1 MNESAVRKGVNLMEL
16 KQNLNQKQ
24 VQGLSLTQGMRQS
37 ILILQSDAIDLADY
51 LNEQS
56 LENPLF
62 DVHVNLDMPFIE
74 NSNNASYQIKD
85 EQQSLFEYLL
95 DQVQLTMRKTPL
107 RDLVIYLIEQL
118 DPNGYLTLSDKE
130 IFEEVKDIT
139 PIMLLDAKTLL
150 QQLDPPGIGARN
162 LQECL
167 YLQAQADNANKEIMS
182 MLSDNFEL
190 FTKHEWKQ
198 LKRSLK
204 ISNVELQ
211 KDISFIQS
219 LSANP
224 GQRYTSQNEQY
235 VVPELQVKKNQDK
248 LTLSITKYGQPQL
261 VFAEETYD
269 RLVKSTDDDVQKY
282 IHDKYNQYKTLEY
295 NLQRRI
301 DTISIIGRCIVRA
314 QYQFFMQNTQALE
327 PLLIR
332 DVAQKLQ
339 ISESTVSRTI
349 NGKYIQTDFG
359 IFELKRF
366 FSRRSKVT
374 VGEDKSV
381 DQVKV
386 KIKDII
392 NDEDKKKPLSDQKI
406 ADMLQEDG
414 LKIAR
419 RTVAKYREQL
429 GFPSTSRR
437 RI

>member
-1 MNESAVRKGVNLMEL
+1 MEL
-16 KQNLNQKQ
+16 KQRVNQKQ

-51 LNEQS
+51 LSEQS

-62 DVHVNLDMPFIE
+62 DVHVNLDMPFIDDDE
-74 NSNNASYQIKD
+74 TSASYQIMD
-85 EQQSLFEYLL
+85 DQQSLFEYLL

-107 RDLVIYLIEQL
+107 RDLVVYLIEQL
-118 DPNGYLTLSDKE
+118 DPNGYLTLSDEE

-150 QQLDPPGIGARN
+150 HQLDPPGIGARD

-167 YLQAQADNANKEIMS
+167 YLQAEADNADKAVLS

-190 FTKHEWKQ
+190 FTKHEWKK
-198 LKRSLK
+198 LKRALK
-204 ISNVELQ
+204 LSNVELQ
-211 KDISFIQS
+211 DDVNFIQS

-235 VVPELQVKKNQDK
+235 VVPELQVKKNNDK
-248 LTLSITKYGQPQL
+248 LTLSVTKYGQPQL
-261 VFAEETYD
+261 IFAEETYD
-269 RLVKSTDDDVQKY
+269 RLKESTDEDVEKY
-282 IHDKYNQYKTLEY
+282 IRSKYNQYKTLEY

-301 DTISIIGRCIVRA
+301 DTVSIIGKCIVKA
-314 QYQFFMQNTQALE
+314 QYKFFMQETNALE

-339 ISESTVSRTI
+339 MSESTVSRTI

-359 IFELKRF
+359 IFELKEF

-374 VGEDKSV
+374 VGKEQSV
-381 DQVKV
+381 DQVKT
-386 KIKDII
+386 KIKAML
-392 NDEDKKKPLSDQKI
+392 NAEDKTKPLSDQVISEKLV
-406 ADMLQEDG
+406 ADG
-414 LKIAR
+414 LQIAR

-429 GFPSTSRR
+429 GFPATSRR
-437 RI
+437 RV

>member
-1 MNESAVRKGVNLMEL
+1 MEL

-62 DVHVNLDMPFIE
+62 DVRVNLDMPFID
-74 NSNNASYQIKD
+74 NGDSKSYQIKD
-85 EQQSLFEYLL
+85 DQQSLFEYLL
-95 DQVQLTMRKTPL
+95 DQVQLTMRQTPL
-107 RDLVIYLIEQL
+107 RDLVVYLIEQL
-118 DPNGYLTLSDKE
+118 DPNGYLTMTDNEIHSELSD
-130 IFEEVKDIT
+130 VT

-150 QQLDPPGIGARN
+150 HRLDPPGIGAKN

-167 YLQAQADNANKEIMS
+167 YLQAEADNADKAVLS

-190 FTKHEWKQ
+190 FTKHEWKKLRHA
-198 LKRSLK
+198 LKL
-204 ISNVELQ
+204 SNVELQ
-211 KDISFIQS
+211 KDVDFIQS
-219 LSANP
+219 LTANP
-224 GQRYTSQNEQY
+224 GQRYNSQDEQY

-248 LTLSITKYGQPQL
+248 LTLSVTKYGQPQL

-269 RLVKSTDDDVQKY
+269 RLNKSTDEAVEKY
-282 IHDKYNQYKTLEY
+282 IRDKYSQYKTLEY

-301 DTISIIGRCIVRA
+301 ETISIIGKCIVKA
-314 QYQFFMQNTQALE
+314 QYKFFMQETQALE

-339 ISESTVSRTI
+339 LSESTVSRTI

-359 IFELKRF
+359 IFELKNF

-374 VGEDKSV
+374 FGEDKSV

-386 KIKDII
+386 KIKEILI
-392 NDEDKKKPLSDQKI
+392 DEDKSKPYSDQKI
-406 ADMLQEDG
+406 SELLVDDG
-414 LKIAR
+414 FKIAR

-437 RI
+437 RV

>member
-1 MNESAVRKGVNLMEL
+1 MEL

-37 ILILQSDAIDLADY
+37 ILILQSDAIDLAEY

-62 DVHVNLDMPFIE
+62 DVHMNLDMPFIDSAE
-74 NSNNASYQIKD
+74 NTSFQIRD
-85 EQQSLFEYLL
+85 DQQSLFEYLL

-107 RDLVIYLIEQL
+107 RDLVVYLVEQL
-118 DPNGYLTLSDKE
+118 DPNGYLTVSDKE
-130 IFEEVKDIT
+130 IFAEVDGIT

-150 QQLDPPGIGARN
+150 HRLDPPGIGARD

-167 YLQAQADNANKEIMS
+167 YLQAEADNANSAIMA
-182 MLSDNFEL
+182 MLSDDFEL

-198 LKRSLK
+198 LKLK
-204 ISNVELQ
+204 LKLSNEELREN
-211 KDISFIQS
+211 ITFIQS

-224 GQRYTSQNEQY
+224 GQRYTAQGEQY
-235 VVPELQVKKNQDK
+235 VVPELQVKKNKDK

-269 RLVKSTDDDVQKY
+269 RLTQSTDDEVNKY
-282 IHDKYNQYKTLEY
+282 ISDKYSQYKALEY

-301 DTISIIGRCIVRA
+301 DTISIIGRCIVKA
-314 QYQFFMQNTQALE
+314 QYKFFMQETEALE

-339 ISESTVSRTI
+339 LSESTVSRTI
-349 NGKYIQTDFG
+349 NGKYIQTAFG

-374 VGEDKSV
+374 VGKDQSV
-381 DQVKV
+381 DQVKT
-386 KIKDII
+386 KIKGILTA
-392 NDEDKKKPLSDQKI
+392 EDKNNPLSDQKI
-406 ADMLQEDG
+406 SEMLVDDG

-437 RI
+437 RA

>member
-1 MNESAVRKGVNLMEL
+1 MEL
-16 KQNLNQKQ
+16 KEKIQQKQ

-51 LNEQS
+51 LSEQS

-62 DVHVNLDMPFIE
+62 DVHVNLDMPFIDNE
-74 NSNNASYQIKD
+74 DSKTYQIKD

-107 RDLVIYLIEQL
+107 RDLVVYLIEQL
-118 DPNGYLTLSDKE
+118 DPNGYLTVSDEE
-130 IFEEVKDIT
+130 IFAEEKDIT

-150 QQLDPPGIGARN
+150 HQLDPPGIGARD
-162 LQECL
+162 LRECL
-167 YLQAQADNANKEIMS
+167 YLQAEADHANKAIMS
-182 MLSDNFEL
+182 MLSDKFEL

-204 ISNVELQ
+204 LSNAELQ
-211 KDISFIQS
+211 EAVNFIQS

-235 VVPELQVKKNQDK
+235 VVPELQIRKNNHK
-248 LTLSITKYGQPQL
+248 LTLSVTKYGQPQL
-261 VFAEETYD
+261 IFAQETYD
-269 RLVKSTDDDVQKY
+269 RLAESTDEDVKKY
-282 IHDKYNQYKTLEY
+282 IHSKYNQYKTLEY

-301 DTISIIGRCIVRA
+301 DTISIIGKCIVKA
-314 QYQFFMQNTQALE
+314 QYKFFMQETDALA

-339 ISESTVSRTI
+339 MSESTVSRTI

-359 IFELKRF
+359 VFELKEF

-374 VGEDKSV
+374 VGEEQSV
-381 DQVKV
+381 DQVKA
-386 KIKDII
+386 KIRGIL
-392 NDEDKKKPLSDQKI
+392 NNEDKRKPLSDQVI
-406 ADMLQEDG
+406 SEMLVADG
-414 LKIAR
+414 LQIAR
-419 RTVAKYREQL
+419 RTVAKYREEL
-429 GFPSTSRR
+429 GFPATSRR

>member
-1 MNESAVRKGVNLMEL
+1 MEL
-16 KQNLNQKQ
+16 KERLNQKQ

-62 DVHVNLDMPFIE
+62 DVRVNLDMPFVDNE
-74 NSNNASYQIKD
+74 GSGSYQIKD

-118 DPNGYLTLSDKE
+118 DPNGYLTMSDEE
-130 IFEEVKDIT
+130 IMTELDDGDIT

-150 QQLDPPGIGARN
+150 HQLDPPGVGARD

-167 YLQAQADNANKEIMS
+167 YLQAEADHANKAIMS

-198 LKRSLK
+198 LKRALK
-204 ISNVELQ
+204 LSNAELQ
-211 KDISFIQS
+211 EDVNFIQS

-224 GQRYTSQNEQY
+224 GQRYTTKNEQY
-235 VVPELQVKKNQDK
+235 VVPELQVKKNNDK
-248 LTLSITKYGQPQL
+248 LSLAITKYGQPQL
-261 VFAEETYD
+261 IFAEETYD
-269 RLVKSTDDDVQKY
+269 RLTKSTDEDVKKY
-282 IHDKYNQYKTLEY
+282 IRDKYNQYRTLEY

-301 DTISIIGRCIVRA
+301 ETVSIIGKCIVKA
-314 QYQFFMQNTQALE
+314 QYKFFMQETDSLA

-339 ISESTVSRTI
+339 MSESTVSRTI

-359 IFELKRF
+359 IFELKQF

-374 VGEDKSV
+374 VGEDQSV
-381 DQVKV
+381 DQVKNQ
-386 KIKDII
+386 IKGILD
-392 NDEDKKKPLSDQKI
+392 DEDKKKPLSDQKI
-406 ADMLQEDG
+406 SDMLNQTG
-414 LKIAR
+414 LQIAR

-429 GFPSTSRR
+429 GYPATSRR

>member
-1 MNESAVRKGVNLMEL
+1 MEL
-16 KQNLNQKQ
+16 KEKIQQKQ

-51 LNEQS
+51 LSEQS

-62 DVHVNLDMPFIE
+62 DVHVNLDMPFIDNE
-74 NSNNASYQIKD
+74 DSKTYQIKD

-107 RDLVIYLIEQL
+107 RDLVVYLIEQL
-118 DPNGYLTLSDKE
+118 DPNGYLTVSDEE
-130 IFEEVKDIT
+130 IFAEEKDIT

-150 QQLDPPGIGARN
+150 HQLDPPGIGARD
-162 LQECL
+162 LRECL
-167 YLQAQADNANKEIMS
+167 YLQAEADHANKAIMS
-182 MLSDNFEL
+182 MLSDKFEL

-204 ISNVELQ
+204 LSNAELQ
-211 KDISFIQS
+211 EAVNFIQS

-235 VVPELQVKKNQDK
+235 VVPELQIRKNNHK
-248 LTLSITKYGQPQL
+248 LTLSVTKYGQPQL
-261 VFAEETYD
+261 IFAQETYD
-269 RLVKSTDDDVQKY
+269 RLAESTDEDVKKY
-282 IHDKYNQYKTLEY
+282 IHSKYNQYKTLEY

-301 DTISIIGRCIVRA
+301 DTISIIGKCIVKA
-314 QYQFFMQNTQALE
+314 QYKFFMQETDALA

-339 ISESTVSRTI
+339 MSESTVSRTI

-359 IFELKRF
+359 VFELKEF

-374 VGEDKSV
+374 VGEEQSV
-381 DQVKV
+381 DQVKA
-386 KIKDII
+386 KIRGIL
-392 NDEDKKKPLSDQKI
+392 NNEDKKKPLSDQVI
-406 ADMLQEDG
+406 SEMLVADG
-414 LKIAR
+414 LQIAR
-419 RTVAKYREQL
+419 RTVAKYREEL
-429 GFPSTSRR
+429 GFPATSRR

>member
-1 MNESAVRKGVNLMEL
+1 MEL

-62 DVHVNLDMPFIE
+62 DVHMNLDMPFVE
-74 NSNNASYQIKD
+74 NSDNGGSYQIRD
-85 EQQSLFEYLL
+85 DQQSLFEYLL

-107 RDLVIYLIEQL
+107 RDLVVYLVEQL
-118 DPNGYLTLSDKE
+118 DPNGYLTVSDKE
-130 IFEEVKDIT
+130 IFAEVDDIT

-150 QQLDPPGIGARN
+150 HQLDPPGIGARD

-167 YLQAQADNANKEIMS
+167 YLQAEADNANSAIMS

-198 LKRSLK
+198 LKLK
-204 ISNVELQ
+204 LKLSNEELRQ
-211 KDISFIQS
+211 NIDFIQS

-224 GQRYTSQNEQY
+224 GQRYTAQGEQY

-248 LTLSITKYGQPQL
+248 LTLSVTKYGQPQI
-261 VFAEETYD
+261 VFAEETFKSLSD
-269 RLVKSTDDDVQKY
+269 STDEDVKKY
-282 IHDKYNQYKTLEY
+282 IRDKYTQYKSLEY

-301 DTISIIGRCIVRA
+301 ETISIIGKCIVKA
-314 QYQFFMQNTQALE
+314 QYKFFMQETDSLA

-339 ISESTVSRTI
+339 LSESTVSRTI

-374 VGEDKSV
+374 VGKEQSV
-381 DQVKV
+381 DQVKT
-386 KIKDII
+386 KIKMIL
-392 NDEDKKKPLSDQKI
+392 NNENKNKPLSDQRI
-406 ADMLQEDG
+406 SEMLVDDG

-437 RI
+437 RA

>member
-1 MNESAVRKGVNLMEL
+1 MEL
-16 KQNLNQKQ
+16 KEKIQQKQ

-51 LNEQS
+51 LSEQS

-62 DVHVNLDMPFIE
+62 DVHVNLDMPFIDNE
-74 NSNNASYQIKD
+74 DSKTYQIKD

-107 RDLVIYLIEQL
+107 RDLVVYLIEQL
-118 DPNGYLTLSDKE
+118 DPNGYLTVSDEE
-130 IFEEVKDIT
+130 IFAEEKDIT

-150 QQLDPPGIGARN
+150 HQLDPPGIGARD
-162 LQECL
+162 LRECL
-167 YLQAQADNANKEIMS
+167 YLQAEADHANKAIMS
-182 MLSDNFEL
+182 MLSDKFEL

-204 ISNVELQ
+204 LSNAELQ
-211 KDISFIQS
+211 EAVNFIQS

-235 VVPELQVKKNQDK
+235 VVPELQIRKNNHK
-248 LTLSITKYGQPQL
+248 LTLSVTKYGQPQL
-261 VFAEETYD
+261 IFAQETYD
-269 RLVKSTDDDVQKY
+269 CLAESTDEDVKKY
-282 IHDKYNQYKTLEY
+282 IHSKYNQYKTLEY

-301 DTISIIGRCIVRA
+301 DTISIIGKCIVKA
-314 QYQFFMQNTQALE
+314 QYKFFMQETDALA

-339 ISESTVSRTI
+339 MSESTVSRTI

-359 IFELKRF
+359 VFELKEF

-374 VGEDKSV
+374 VGEEQSV
-381 DQVKV
+381 DQVKA
-386 KIKDII
+386 KIRGIL
-392 NDEDKKKPLSDQKI
+392 NNEDKRKPLSDQVI
-406 ADMLQEDG
+406 SEMLVADG
-414 LKIAR
+414 LQIAR
-419 RTVAKYREQL
+419 RTVAKYREEL
-429 GFPSTSRR
+429 GFPATSRR

>member
-1 MNESAVRKGVNLMEL
+1 MEL
-16 KQNLNQKQ
+16 KQNLNQKP

-37 ILILQSDAIDLADY
+37 ILILQSDAIDLAEY

-62 DVHVNLDMPFIE
+62 DVHMNLDMPFIDSAE
-74 NSNNASYQIKD
+74 NTSFQIRD
-85 EQQSLFEYLL
+85 DQQSLFEYLL

-107 RDLVIYLIEQL
+107 RDLVVYLVEQL
-118 DPNGYLTLSDKE
+118 DPNGYLTVSDKE
-130 IFEEVKDIT
+130 IFAEVDGIT

-150 QQLDPPGIGARN
+150 HRLDPPGIGARD

-167 YLQAQADNANKEIMS
+167 YLQAEADNANSAIMA
-182 MLSDNFEL
+182 MLSDDFEL

-198 LKRSLK
+198 LKLK
-204 ISNVELQ
+204 LKLSNEELREN
-211 KDISFIQS
+211 ITFIQS

-224 GQRYTSQNEQY
+224 GQRYTAQGEQY
-235 VVPELQVKKNQDK
+235 VVPELQVKKNKDK

-269 RLVKSTDDDVQKY
+269 RLTQSTDDEVNKY
-282 IHDKYNQYKTLEY
+282 ISDKYSQYKALEY

-301 DTISIIGRCIVRA
+301 DTISIIGRCIVKA
-314 QYQFFMQNTQALE
+314 QYKFFMQETEALE

-339 ISESTVSRTI
+339 LSESTVSRTI
-349 NGKYIQTDFG
+349 NGKYIQTAFG

-374 VGEDKSV
+374 VGKDQSV
-381 DQVKV
+381 DQVKT
-386 KIKDII
+386 KIKGILTA
-392 NDEDKKKPLSDQKI
+392 EDKNNPLSDQKI
-406 ADMLQEDG
+406 SEMLVDDG

-437 RI
+437 RA

>member
-1 MNESAVRKGVNLMEL
+1 MEL

-37 ILILQSDAIDLADY
+37 ILILQSDAIDLAEY

-62 DVHVNLDMPFIE
+62 DVHMNLDMPFIDSAE
-74 NSNNASYQIKD
+74 NTSFQIRD
-85 EQQSLFEYLL
+85 DQQSLFEYLL

-107 RDLVIYLIEQL
+107 RDLVVYLVEQL
-118 DPNGYLTLSDKE
+118 DPNGYLTVSDKE
-130 IFEEVKDIT
+130 IFAEVDGIT

-150 QQLDPPGIGARN
+150 HRLDPPGIGARD

-167 YLQAQADNANKEIMS
+167 YLQAEADNANSAIMA
-182 MLSDNFEL
+182 MLSDDFEL

-198 LKRSLK
+198 LKLK
-204 ISNVELQ
+204 LKLSNEELREN
-211 KDISFIQS
+211 ITFIQS

-224 GQRYTSQNEQY
+224 GQRYTAQGEQY
-235 VVPELQVKKNQDK
+235 VVPELQVKKNKDK

-269 RLVKSTDDDVQKY
+269 RLTQSTDDEVNKY
-282 IHDKYNQYKTLEY
+282 ISDKYSQYKALEY

-301 DTISIIGRCIVRA
+301 DTISIIGRCIVKA
-314 QYQFFMQNTQALE
+314 QYKFFMQETEALE

-339 ISESTVSRTI
+339 LSESTVSRTI

-374 VGEDKSV
+374 VGKDQSV
-381 DQVKV
+381 DQVKT
-386 KIKDII
+386 KIKGILTA
-392 NDEDKKKPLSDQKI
+392 EDKNNPLSDQKI
-406 ADMLQEDG
+406 SEMLVDDG

-437 RI
+437 RA

>member
-1 MNESAVRKGVNLMEL
+1 V
-16 KQNLNQKQ
+16 
-24 VQGLSLTQGMRQS
+24 
-37 ILILQSDAIDLADY
+37 
-51 LNEQS
+51 
-56 LENPLF
+56 
-62 DVHVNLDMPFIE
+62 
-74 NSNNASYQIKD
+74 
-85 EQQSLFEYLL
+85 
-95 DQVQLTMRKTPL
+95 
-107 RDLVIYLIEQL
+107 EQL
-118 DPNGYLTLSDKE
+118 DPNGYLTVSDKE
-130 IFEEVKDIT
+130 IFAEVDGIT

-150 QQLDPPGIGARN
+150 HRLDPPGIGARD

-167 YLQAQADNANKEIMS
+167 YLQAEADNANSAIMA
-182 MLSDNFEL
+182 MLSDDFEL

-198 LKRSLK
+198 LKLK
-204 ISNVELQ
+204 LKLSNEELREN
-211 KDISFIQS
+211 ITFIQS

-224 GQRYTSQNEQY
+224 GQRYTAQGEQY
-235 VVPELQVKKNQDK
+235 VVPELQVKKNKDK

-269 RLVKSTDDDVQKY
+269 RLTQSTDDEVNKY
-282 IHDKYNQYKTLEY
+282 ISDKYSQYKALEY

-301 DTISIIGRCIVRA
+301 DTISIIGRCIVKA
-314 QYQFFMQNTQALE
+314 QYKFFMQETEALE

-339 ISESTVSRTI
+339 LSESTVSRTI

-374 VGEDKSV
+374 VGKDQSV
-381 DQVKV
+381 DQVKT
-386 KIKDII
+386 KIKGILTA
-392 NDEDKKKPLSDQKI
+392 EDKNNPLSDQKI
-406 ADMLQEDG
+406 SEMLVDDG

-437 RI
+437 RA

>member
-1 MNESAVRKGVNLMEL
+1 MEL
-16 KQNLNQKQ
+16 KQKENQKQ

-51 LNEQS
+51 LSEQS

-62 DVHVNLDMPFIE
+62 DVHVNLDMPFVE
-74 NSNNASYQIKD
+74 NDQSSSKQINGD
-85 EQQSLFEYLL
+85 QQSLFEYLL

-118 DPNGYLTLSDKE
+118 DPNGYLTVSDKE
-130 IFEEVKDIT
+130 IYAEVDDVT

-150 QQLDPPGIGARN
+150 HQLDPPGIGASD

-167 YLQAQADNANKEIMS
+167 YLQAEADNANKAVMS

-190 FTKHEWKQ
+190 FTRHEWKKLRRA
-198 LKRSLK
+198 LKLT
-204 ISNVELQ
+204 NLELQ
-211 KDISFIQS
+211 EDVNFIQS

-224 GQRYTSQNEQY
+224 GQRYTTQNEQY
-235 VVPELQVKKNQDK
+235 VVPELQVKKNKDK

-261 VFAEETYD
+261 VFAKETYD
-269 RLVKSTDDDVQKY
+269 RLAESTDADVKKY
-282 IHDKYNQYKTLEY
+282 IRTKYNQYKALEY

-301 DTISIIGRCIVRA
+301 DTVSIIGKCIVKA

-339 ISESTVSRTI
+339 LSESTVSRTI

-359 IFELKRF
+359 IFELKAF

-374 VGEDKSV
+374 IGKEQSV
-381 DQVKV
+381 DQVKI
-386 KIKDII
+386 KIKNIL
-392 NDEDKKKPLSDQKI
+392 NNEDKHKPLSDQKI
-406 ADMLQEDG
+406 SEILVDDG

>member
-1 MNESAVRKGVNLMEL
+1 MEL

-62 DVHVNLDMPFIE
+62 DVRVNLDMPFID
-74 NSNNASYQIKD
+74 NGDSKSYQIKD
-85 EQQSLFEYLL
+85 DQQSLFEYLL
-95 DQVQLTMRKTPL
+95 DQVQLTMRQTPL
-107 RDLVIYLIEQL
+107 RDLVVYLIEQL
-118 DPNGYLTLSDKE
+118 DPNGYLTMTDEE
-130 IFEEVKDIT
+130 IYSELPDIT

-150 QQLDPPGIGARN
+150 HRLDPSGIGAKN

-167 YLQAQADNANKEIMS
+167 YLQAEADHADKAVLS

-190 FTKHEWKQ
+190 FTKHEWKKLRHA
-198 LKRSLK
+198 LKL
-204 ISNVELQ
+204 SNVELQ
-211 KDISFIQS
+211 KDVDFIQS
-219 LSANP
+219 LTANP
-224 GQRYTSQNEQY
+224 GQRYNSQDEQY

-248 LTLSITKYGQPQL
+248 LTLSVTKYGQPQL

-269 RLVKSTDDDVQKY
+269 RLNKSTDEAVEKY
-282 IHDKYNQYKTLEY
+282 IRDKYSQYKTLEY

-301 DTISIIGRCIVRA
+301 ETISIIGKCIVKA
-314 QYQFFMQNTQALE
+314 QYKFFMQETQALE

-339 ISESTVSRTI
+339 LSESTVSRTI

-359 IFELKRF
+359 IFELKNF

-374 VGEDKSV
+374 FGEDKSV

-386 KIKDII
+386 KIKQILT
-392 NDEDKKKPLSDQKI
+392 DEDRSKPYSDQKI
-406 ADMLQEDG
+406 SELLVDDG
-414 LKIAR
+414 FKVAR

-437 RI
+437 RV

>member
-1 MNESAVRKGVNLMEL
+1 MEL
-16 KQNLNQKQ
+16 KEKIQQKQ

-51 LNEQS
+51 LSEQS

-62 DVHVNLDMPFIE
+62 DVHVNLDMPFIGNE
-74 NSNNASYQIKD
+74 DSKTYQIKD

-107 RDLVIYLIEQL
+107 RDLVVYLIEQL
-118 DPNGYLTLSDKE
+118 DPNGYLTVSDEE
-130 IFEEVKDIT
+130 IFAEEKDIT

-150 QQLDPPGIGARN
+150 HQLDPPGIGARD
-162 LQECL
+162 LRECL
-167 YLQAQADNANKEIMS
+167 YLQAEADHANKAIMS
-182 MLSDNFEL
+182 MLSDKFEL

-204 ISNVELQ
+204 LSNAELQ
-211 KDISFIQS
+211 EAVNFIQS

-235 VVPELQVKKNQDK
+235 VVPELQIRKNNHK
-248 LTLSITKYGQPQL
+248 LTLSVTKYGQPQL
-261 VFAEETYD
+261 IFAQETYD
-269 RLVKSTDDDVQKY
+269 RLAESTDEDVKKY
-282 IHDKYNQYKTLEY
+282 IHSKYNQYKTLEY

-301 DTISIIGRCIVRA
+301 DTISIIGKCIVKA
-314 QYQFFMQNTQALE
+314 QYKFFMQETDALA

-339 ISESTVSRTI
+339 MSESTVSRTI

-359 IFELKRF
+359 VFELKEF

-374 VGEDKSV
+374 VGEEQSV
-381 DQVKV
+381 DQVKA
-386 KIKDII
+386 KIRGIL
-392 NDEDKKKPLSDQKI
+392 NNEDKKKPLSDQVI
-406 ADMLQEDG
+406 SEMLVADG
-414 LKIAR
+414 LQIAR
-419 RTVAKYREQL
+419 RTVAKYREEL
-429 GFPSTSRR
+429 GFPATSRR

>member
-1 MNESAVRKGVNLMEL
+1 MEL

-24 VQGLSLTQGMRQS
+24 VQGLTLTQGMRQS

-56 LENPLF
+56 LSNPLF
-62 DVHVNLDMPFIE
+62 DVHVNLDMPFVD
-74 NSNNASYQIKD
+74 SGNNTSYQIKD

-107 RDLVIYLIEQL
+107 RDLVVYLIEQL
-118 DPNGYLTLSDKE
+118 DPNGYLTVTDDE
-130 IFEEVKDIT
+130 IYQEVDDIT

-150 QQLDPPGIGARN
+150 HQLDPPGIGAKN

-167 YLQAQADNANKEIMS
+167 YLQAEADNSNKAVMS

-190 FTKHEWKQ
+190 FVKHEGKQ
-198 LKRSLK
+198 LRHALHL
-204 ISNVELQ
+204 SNAELQ
-211 KDISFIQS
+211 KDVDFIQT

-224 GQRYTSQNEQY
+224 GQRYTSEDEQY
-235 VVPELQVKKNQDK
+235 VVPELQVRKNHDK
-248 LTLSITKYGQPQL
+248 LTLSVTKYGQPQL
-261 VFAEETYD
+261 IFAEETYD
-269 RLVKSTDDDVQKY
+269 KLEKSTDDDVKRY
-282 IHDKYNQYKTLEY
+282 IHNKLHQYKTLEY

-301 DTISIIGRCIVRA
+301 ETISIIGRCIVKA
-314 QYQFFMQNTQALE
+314 QYQFFMQNTKALE

-339 ISESTVSRTI
+339 LSESTVSRTI

-359 IFELKRF
+359 IYELKDF

-374 VGEDKSV
+374 VGTEKSV

-386 KIKDII
+386 KIKSILE
-392 NDEDKKKPLSDQKI
+392 NENRHKPLSDQKI
-406 ADMLQEDG
+406 SNMLVNDG

-429 GFPSTSRR
+429 GFPATSRR

>member
-1 MNESAVRKGVNLMEL
+1 MEL

-62 DVHVNLDMPFIE
+62 DVRVNLDMPFID
-74 NSNNASYQIKD
+74 NGDSKSYQIKD
-85 EQQSLFEYLL
+85 DQQSLFEYLL
-95 DQVQLTMRKTPL
+95 DQVQLTMRQTPL
-107 RDLVIYLIEQL
+107 RDLVVYLIEQL
-118 DPNGYLTLSDKE
+118 DPNGYLTMTDEE
-130 IFEEVKDIT
+130 IYSELPDIT

-150 QQLDPPGIGARN
+150 HRLDPPGIGAKN

-167 YLQAQADNANKEIMS
+167 YLQAEADHADKAVLS

-190 FTKHEWKQ
+190 FTKHEWKKLRHA
-198 LKRSLK
+198 LKL
-204 ISNVELQ
+204 SNVELQ
-211 KDISFIQS
+211 KDVDFIQS
-219 LSANP
+219 LTANP
-224 GQRYTSQNEQY
+224 GQRYNSQDEQY

-248 LTLSITKYGQPQL
+248 LTLSVTKYGQPQL

-269 RLVKSTDDDVQKY
+269 RLNKSTDEAVEKY
-282 IHDKYNQYKTLEY
+282 IRDKYSQYKTLEY

-301 DTISIIGRCIVRA
+301 ETISIIGKCIVKA
-314 QYQFFMQNTQALE
+314 QYKFFMQETQALE

-339 ISESTVSRTI
+339 LSESTVSRTI

-359 IFELKRF
+359 IFELKNF

-374 VGEDKSV
+374 FGEDKSV
-381 DQVKV
+381 DQVKA
-386 KIKDII
+386 KIKQILT
-392 NDEDKKKPLSDQKI
+392 DEDRSKPYSDQKI
-406 ADMLQEDG
+406 SELLVDDG
-414 LKIAR
+414 FKVAR

-437 RI
+437 RV

>member
-1 MNESAVRKGVNLMEL
+1 MEL

-62 DVHVNLDMPFIE
+62 DVRVNLDMPFID
-74 NSNNASYQIKD
+74 NGDSKSYQIKD
-85 EQQSLFEYLL
+85 DQQSLFEYLL
-95 DQVQLTMRKTPL
+95 DQVQLTMRQTPL
-107 RDLVIYLIEQL
+107 RDLVVYLIEQL
-118 DPNGYLTLSDKE
+118 DPNGYLTMTDEE
-130 IFEEVKDIT
+130 IYSELPDIT

-150 QQLDPPGIGARN
+150 HRLDPPGIGAKN

-167 YLQAQADNANKEIMS
+167 YLQAEADHADKAVLS

-190 FTKHEWKQ
+190 FTKHEWKKLRHA
-198 LKRSLK
+198 LKL
-204 ISNVELQ
+204 SNVELQ
-211 KDISFIQS
+211 KDVDFIQS
-219 LSANP
+219 LTANP
-224 GQRYTSQNEQY
+224 GQRYNSQDEQY

-248 LTLSITKYGQPQL
+248 LTLSVTKYGQPQL

-269 RLVKSTDDDVQKY
+269 RLNKSTDEAVEKY
-282 IHDKYNQYKTLEY
+282 IRDKYSQYKTLEY

-301 DTISIIGRCIVRA
+301 ETISIIGKCIVKA
-314 QYQFFMQNTQALE
+314 QYKFFMQETQALE

-339 ISESTVSRTI
+339 LSESTVSRTI

-359 IFELKRF
+359 IFELKNF

-374 VGEDKSV
+374 FGEDKSV

-386 KIKDII
+386 KIKQILT
-392 NDEDKKKPLSDQKI
+392 DEDRSKPYSDQKI
-406 ADMLQEDG
+406 SELLVDDG
-414 LKIAR
+414 FKVAR
-419 RTVAKYREQL
+419 RMVAKYREQL

-437 RI
+437 RV

>member
-1 MNESAVRKGVNLMEL
+1 MEL

-51 LNEQS
+51 LSEQS

-62 DVHVNLDMPFIE
+62 DVKMNLDMPFIE
-74 NSNNASYQIKD
+74 GNNNSTYQIRD
-85 EQQSLFEYLL
+85 DQQSMFEYLL

-107 RDLVIYLIEQL
+107 RDLVVYLIEQL

-130 IFEEVKDIT
+130 ILAELDNVT

-150 QQLDPPGIGARN
+150 HQLDPPGIGARN

-167 YLQAQADNANKEIMS
+167 YLQAEADNADKKIMA
-182 MLSDNFEL
+182 MLSDKFDL

-198 LKRSLK
+198 LKKELK
-204 ISNVELQ
+204 MTNEDLQ
-211 KDISFIQS
+211 ANIDFIQS

-235 VVPELQVKKNQDK
+235 VVPELQVKKNHDK
-248 LTLSITKYGQPQL
+248 LTLSVTKYGQPQMI
-261 VFAEETYD
+261 FAEETYD
-269 RLVKSTDDDVQKY
+269 SLSKSTDDDVKKY
-282 IHDKYNQYKTLEY
+282 INDKYNQYKTLEY

-301 DTISIIGRCIVRA
+301 DTISIIGKCIVKA
-314 QYQFFMQNTQALE
+314 QYKFFMQETDALE

-339 ISESTVSRTI
+339 LSESTVSRTI

-374 VGEDKSV
+374 VGKDRSV
-381 DQVKV
+381 DQVKI
-386 KIKDII
+386 KIKQILT
-392 NDEDKKKPLSDQKI
+392 DEDKNKPLSDQKI
-406 ADMLQEDG
+406 SEMLNADG
-414 LKIAR
+414 LQIAR

-437 RI
+437 RA

>member
-1 MNESAVRKGVNLMEL
+1 MEL
-16 KQNLNQKQ
+16 KEKIQQKQ

-51 LNEQS
+51 LSEQS

-62 DVHVNLDMPFIE
+62 DVHVNLDMPFIDNE
-74 NSNNASYQIKD
+74 DSKTYQIKD

-107 RDLVIYLIEQL
+107 RDLVVYLIEQL
-118 DPNGYLTLSDKE
+118 DPNGYLTVSDEE
-130 IFEEVKDIT
+130 IFAEEKDIT

-150 QQLDPPGIGARN
+150 HQLDPPGIGARD
-162 LQECL
+162 LRECL
-167 YLQAQADNANKEIMS
+167 YLQAEADHANKAIMS
-182 MLSDNFEL
+182 MLSDKFEL

-204 ISNVELQ
+204 LSNAELQ
-211 KDISFIQS
+211 EAVNFIQS

-235 VVPELQVKKNQDK
+235 VVPELQIRKNNHK
-248 LTLSITKYGQPQL
+248 LTLSVTKYGQPQL
-261 VFAEETYD
+261 IFAQETYD
-269 RLVKSTDDDVQKY
+269 RLAESTDEDVKKY
-282 IHDKYNQYKTLEY
+282 IHSKYNQYKTLEY

-301 DTISIIGRCIVRA
+301 DTISIIGKCIVKA
-314 QYQFFMQNTQALE
+314 QYKFFMQETDALA

-339 ISESTVSRTI
+339 MSESTVSRTI

-359 IFELKRF
+359 VFELKEF

-374 VGEDKSV
+374 VGEEQSV
-381 DQVKV
+381 DQVKA
-386 KIKDII
+386 KIRGIL
-392 NDEDKKKPLSDQKI
+392 NNEDKKKPFSDQVI
-406 ADMLQEDG
+406 SEMLVADG
-414 LKIAR
+414 LQIAR
-419 RTVAKYREQL
+419 RTVAKYREEL
-429 GFPSTSRR
+429 GFPATSRR

>member
-1 MNESAVRKGVNLMEL
+1 MQL

-37 ILILQSDAIDLADY
+37 ILILQSDAIDLAEY

-62 DVHVNLDMPFIE
+62 DVHVNLDMPFVDSGG
-74 NSNNASYQIKD
+74 NTSYQIKD
-85 EQQSLFEYLL
+85 DQQSLFEYLL

-118 DPNGYLTLSDKE
+118 DPNGYLTLSDEE
-130 IFEEVKDIT
+130 IFAEVDGIT

-150 QQLDPPGIGARN
+150 QQLDPPGVGARD

-167 YLQAQADNANKEIMS
+167 YLQAQADNSNKDIMS
-182 MLSDNFEL
+182 LLSDNFDL
-190 FTKHEWKQ
+190 FTRHEWKK
-198 LKRSLK
+198 LRHNLK
-204 ISNVELQ
+204 ITNEELQ
-211 KDISFIQS
+211 QDVNFIQS

-248 LTLSITKYGQPQL
+248 LTLSVTKYGQPQL
-261 VFAEETYD
+261 IFAEETYD
-269 RLVKSTDDDVQKY
+269 RLAQSTDEDVKKY
-282 IHDKYNQYKTLEY
+282 IRSKYNQYTSLEY
-295 NLQRRI
+295 NLKRRI
-301 DTISIIGRCIVRA
+301 ETVSIIGRCIVKA
-314 QYQFFMQNTQALE
+314 QYQFFMQNTQSLE

-339 ISESTVSRTI
+339 LSESTVSRTI

-359 IFELKRF
+359 IFELKQF

-374 VGEDKSV
+374 VGKDQSV
-381 DQVKV
+381 DQVKT
-386 KIKDII
+386 KIKNIL
-392 NDEDKKKPLSDQKI
+392 NDEDKKKPYSDQKI
-406 ADMLQEDG
+406 SEMLVADD

-419 RTVAKYREQL
+419 RTVAKYREEL
-429 GFPSTSRR
+429 GFPATSRR
-437 RI
+437 RV

>member
-1 MNESAVRKGVNLMEL
+1 MEL
-16 KQNLNQKQ
+16 KEKIQQKQ

-51 LNEQS
+51 LSEQS

-62 DVHVNLDMPFIE
+62 DVHVNLDMPFIDNE
-74 NSNNASYQIKD
+74 DSKTYQIKD

-107 RDLVIYLIEQL
+107 RDLVVYLIEQL
-118 DPNGYLTLSDKE
+118 DPNGYLTVSDEE
-130 IFEEVKDIT
+130 IFAEEKDIT

-150 QQLDPPGIGARN
+150 HQLDPPGIGARD
-162 LQECL
+162 LRECL
-167 YLQAQADNANKEIMS
+167 YLQAEADHANKAIMS
-182 MLSDNFEL
+182 MLSDKFEL

-204 ISNVELQ
+204 LSNAELQ
-211 KDISFIQS
+211 EAVNFIQS

-235 VVPELQVKKNQDK
+235 VVPELQIRKNNHK
-248 LTLSITKYGQPQL
+248 LTLSVTRYGQPQL
-261 VFAEETYD
+261 IFAQETYD
-269 RLVKSTDDDVQKY
+269 RLAESTDEDVKKY
-282 IHDKYNQYKTLEY
+282 IHSKYNQYKTLEY

-301 DTISIIGRCIVRA
+301 DTISIIGKCIVKA
-314 QYQFFMQNTQALE
+314 QYKFFMQETDALA

-339 ISESTVSRTI
+339 MSESTVSRTI

-359 IFELKRF
+359 VFELKEF

-374 VGEDKSV
+374 VGEEQSV
-381 DQVKV
+381 DQVKA
-386 KIKDII
+386 KIRGIL
-392 NDEDKKKPLSDQKI
+392 NNEDKKKPLSDQVI
-406 ADMLQEDG
+406 SEMLVADG
-414 LKIAR
+414 LQIAR
-419 RTVAKYREQL
+419 RTVAKYREEL
-429 GFPSTSRR
+429 GFPATSRR

>member
-1 MNESAVRKGVNLMEL
+1 MEL
-16 KQNLNQKQ
+16 KEKYQQKQ

-51 LNEQS
+51 LGEQS

-62 DVHVNLDMPFIE
+62 DVHVNLDMPFIDNE
-74 NSNNASYQIKD
+74 DSKTHQIRD

-107 RDLVIYLIEQL
+107 RDLVVYLIEQL
-118 DPNGYLTLSDKE
+118 DPNGYLTVSDEE
-130 IFEEVKDIT
+130 IFTEEKDIT

-150 QQLDPPGIGARN
+150 HQLDPPGIGARD

-167 YLQAQADNANKEIMS
+167 YLQAEADHANKAIMS

-204 ISNVELQ
+204 LSNAELQ
-211 KDISFIQS
+211 DDVNFIQS

-235 VVPELQVKKNQDK
+235 VVPELQVRKNNDK
-248 LTLSITKYGQPQL
+248 LTLSVTKYGQPQL
-261 VFAEETYD
+261 IFAQETYD
-269 RLVKSTDDDVQKY
+269 RLAESSDEDVKKY
-282 IHDKYNQYKTLEY
+282 IRSKYNQYKTLQY

-301 DTISIIGRCIVRA
+301 ETISIIGKCIVKA
-314 QYQFFMQNTQALE
+314 QYKFFMQETDALA

-339 ISESTVSRTI
+339 MSESTVSRTI

-359 IFELKRF
+359 VFELKEF
-366 FSRRSKVT
+366 FSRRSKVI
-374 VGEDKSV
+374 VGEEQSV

-386 KIKDII
+386 KIRGIL
-392 NDEDKKKPLSDQKI
+392 NSEDKKKPLSDQVISEMLI
-406 ADMLQEDG
+406 ADGLQV
-414 LKIAR
+414 AR
-419 RTVAKYREQL
+419 RTVAKYREEL
-429 GFPSTSRR
+429 GFPATSRR

>member
-1 MNESAVRKGVNLMEL
+1 MEL

-51 LNEQS
+51 LSEQS

-62 DVHVNLDMPFIE
+62 DVHVNLDMPFVDSGE
-74 NSNNASYQIKD
+74 GASYQIKD
-85 EQQSLFEYLL
+85 DQQSLFEYLL

-107 RDLVIYLIEQL
+107 RDLVVYLIEQL
-118 DPNGYLTLSDKE
+118 DPNGYLTLTDEE
-130 IFEEVKDIT
+130 IFNELGEDIT

-150 QQLDPPGIGARN
+150 HQLDPPGIGAKD

-167 YLQAQADNANKEIMS
+167 YLQAEADNANKSIMS

-190 FTKHEWKQ
+190 FTRHEWKK
-198 LKRSLK
+198 LKRALK
-204 ISNVELQ
+204 LSNAELQ
-211 KDISFIQS
+211 EDVNFIQS

-235 VVPELQVKKNQDK
+235 VVPELQVKKNNDK

-261 VFAEETYD
+261 IFAEETYD
-269 RLVKSTDDDVQKY
+269 RLTKSTDDEVNQY
-282 IHDKYNQYKTLEY
+282 IRSKYNQYKTLEY

-301 DTISIIGRCIVRA
+301 ETVSIIGRCIVKA
-314 QYQFFMQNTQALE
+314 QYKFFMQETQALE

-339 ISESTVSRTI
+339 MSESTVSRTI

-359 IFELKRF
+359 IFELKEF

-374 VGEDKSV
+374 VGEDQSV
-381 DQVKV
+381 DQVKA
-386 KIKDII
+386 KIKNIL
-392 NDEDKKKPLSDQKI
+392 NGEDKSKPLSDQKI
-406 ADMLQEDG
+406 SEMLNSDG
-414 LKIAR
+414 LQIAR

-429 GFPSTSRR
+429 GFPATSRR

>member
-1 MNESAVRKGVNLMEL
+1 MEL

-37 ILILQSDAIDLADY
+37 ILVLQSDAIDLADY

-62 DVHVNLDMPFIE
+62 DVHIDLDMPFIE
-74 NSNNASYQIKD
+74 NSNQTSYQIRD
-85 EQQSLFEYLL
+85 NQQSLFEYLL

-118 DPNGYLTLSDKE
+118 NPNGYLTLSDKE
-130 IFEEVKDIT
+130 ILHELEEVT

-150 QQLDPPGIGARN
+150 HQLDPPGIGARD

-167 YLQAQADNANKEIMS
+167 YLQAEAEHADPEIMS
-182 MLSDNFEL
+182 MLSDNFDI
-190 FTKHEWKQ
+190 FVKHEWKQ
-198 LKRSLK
+198 LRRKLK
-204 ISNVELQ
+204 LSNEKLQ
-211 KDISFIQS
+211 KDVDFIQS
-219 LSANP
+219 LTANP
-224 GQRYTSQNEQY
+224 GQRYTSQGEQY
-235 VVPELQVKKNQDK
+235 VVPELRVKKNKDK
-248 LTLSITKYGQPQL
+248 LSLSVTKYGQPQI

-269 RLVKSTDDDVQKY
+269 RLEKSTDIDVKQYIREKY
-282 IHDKYNQYKTLEY
+282 SQYRTLEY
-295 NLQRRI
+295 NLERRI
-301 DTISIIGRCIVRA
+301 ETISIIGKCIVNA
-314 QYQFFMQNTQALE
+314 QYQFFMQNSKALK

-332 DVAQKLQ
+332 DVAQKLRL
-339 ISESTVSRTI
+339 SESTVSRTV

-359 IFELKRF
+359 IFELKSF

-374 VGEDKSV
+374 VGEKEQSV
-381 DQVKV
+381 DQVKK
-386 KIKDII
+386 KIK
-392 NDEDKKKPLSDQKI
+392 NLLESENSSKPLSDQKI
-406 ADMLQEDG
+406 SDLLIGDG

-419 RTVAKYREQL
+419 RTVAKYREEL

>member
-1 MNESAVRKGVNLMEL
+1 MEL
-16 KQNLNQKQ
+16 KQNLKQKQ

-62 DVHVNLDMPFIE
+62 DVHVNLDMPFVE
-74 NSNNASYQIKD
+74 SEQGASYQIKD
-85 EQQSLFEYLL
+85 GQQSLFEYLL

-107 RDLVIYLIEQL
+107 RDLVVYLIEQL
-118 DPNGYLTLSDKE
+118 DPNGYLTISD
-130 IFEEVKDIT
+130 EEVYQEVDDVT

-150 QQLDPPGIGARN
+150 HQLDPPGIGAKD

-167 YLQAQADNANKEIMS
+167 YLQAEADNADKAVMS
-182 MLSDNFEL
+182 LLSDNFDL
-190 FTKHEWKQ
+190 FTRHEWKKLRRA
-198 LKRSLK
+198 LKLT
-204 ISNVELQ
+204 NLELQ
-211 KDISFIQS
+211 EDVNFIQS

-248 LTLSITKYGQPQL
+248 LTLSVTKYGQPQL
-261 VFAEETYD
+261 IFAQETYD
-269 RLVKSTDDDVQKY
+269 RLAQSTDADVKKY
-282 IHDKYNQYKTLEY
+282 IRNKCNQYKSLEY

-301 DTISIIGRCIVRA
+301 ETVSIIGKCIVKA
-314 QYQFFMQNTQALE
+314 QYKFFMQETDSLE

-339 ISESTVSRTI
+339 LSESTVSRTI

-359 IFELKRF
+359 IFELKEF

-374 VGEDKSV
+374 VGKEQSV
-381 DQVKV
+381 DQVKT
-386 KIKDII
+386 KIKGILEK
-392 NDEDKKKPLSDQKI
+392 EDRTKPLSDQKI
-406 ADMLQEDG
+406 SEMLVDDG

-429 GFPSTSRR
+429 GFPATSRR

>member
-1 MNESAVRKGVNLMEL
+1 MEL

-62 DVHVNLDMPFIE
+62 DVRVNLDMPFID
-74 NSNNASYQIKD
+74 NGDSKSYQIKD
-85 EQQSLFEYLL
+85 DQQSLFEYLL
-95 DQVQLTMRKTPL
+95 DQVQLTMRQTPL
-107 RDLVIYLIEQL
+107 RNLVVYLIEQL
-118 DPNGYLTLSDKE
+118 DPNGYLTMTDEE
-130 IFEEVKDIT
+130 IYSELPDIT

-150 QQLDPPGIGARN
+150 HRLDPPGIGAKN

-167 YLQAQADNANKEIMS
+167 YLQAEADHADKAVLS

-190 FTKHEWKQ
+190 FTKHEWKKLRHA
-198 LKRSLK
+198 LKL
-204 ISNVELQ
+204 SNVELQ
-211 KDISFIQS
+211 KDVDFIQS
-219 LSANP
+219 LTANP
-224 GQRYTSQNEQY
+224 GQRYNSQDEQY

-248 LTLSITKYGQPQL
+248 LTLSVTKYGQPQL

-269 RLVKSTDDDVQKY
+269 RLNKSTDEAVEKY
-282 IHDKYNQYKTLEY
+282 IRDKYSQYKTLEY

-301 DTISIIGRCIVRA
+301 ETISIIGKCIVKA
-314 QYQFFMQNTQALE
+314 QYKFFMQETQALE

-339 ISESTVSRTI
+339 LSESTVSRTI

-359 IFELKRF
+359 IFELKNF

-374 VGEDKSV
+374 FGEDKSV

-386 KIKDII
+386 KIKQILT
-392 NDEDKKKPLSDQKI
+392 DEDRSKPYSDQKI
-406 ADMLQEDG
+406 SELLVDDG
-414 LKIAR
+414 FKVAR

-437 RI
+437 RV

>member
-1 MNESAVRKGVNLMEL
+1 MEL
-16 KQNLNQKQ
+16 KERLNQKQ

-62 DVHVNLDMPFIE
+62 DVRVNLDMPFVDNE
-74 NSNNASYQIKD
+74 GSGSYQIKD

-118 DPNGYLTLSDKE
+118 DPNGYLTMSDEE
-130 IFEEVKDIT
+130 IMAELDDDDIT

-150 QQLDPPGIGARN
+150 HQLDPPGVGARD

-167 YLQAQADNANKEIMS
+167 YLQAEADHANKAIMS

-198 LKRSLK
+198 LKRALK
-204 ISNVELQ
+204 LSNAELQ
-211 KDISFIQS
+211 EDVNFIQS

-224 GQRYTSQNEQY
+224 GQRYTTKNEQY
-235 VVPELQVKKNQDK
+235 VVPELQVKKNNDK
-248 LTLSITKYGQPQL
+248 LSLAITKYGQPQL
-261 VFAEETYD
+261 IFAEETYD
-269 RLVKSTDDDVQKY
+269 RLTKSTDEDVKKY
-282 IHDKYNQYKTLEY
+282 IRDKYNQYRTLEY

-301 DTISIIGRCIVRA
+301 ETVSIIGKCIVKA
-314 QYQFFMQNTQALE
+314 QYKFFMQETDSLA

-339 ISESTVSRTI
+339 MSESTVSRTI

-359 IFELKRF
+359 IFELKQF

-374 VGEDKSV
+374 VGEDQSV
-381 DQVKV
+381 DQVKNQ
-386 KIKDII
+386 IKGILD
-392 NDEDKKKPLSDQKI
+392 DEDKKKPLSDQKI
-406 ADMLQEDG
+406 SDMLNQTG
-414 LKIAR
+414 LQIAR

-429 GFPSTSRR
+429 GYPATSRR

>member
-1 MNESAVRKGVNLMEL
+1 MEL

-235 VVPELQVKKNQDK
+235 VVPELQVKKIK
-248 LTLSITKYGQPQL
+248 
-261 VFAEETYD
+261 
-269 RLVKSTDDDVQKY
+269 
-282 IHDKYNQYKTLEY
+282 
-295 NLQRRI
+295 
-301 DTISIIGRCIVRA
+301 
-314 QYQFFMQNTQALE
+314 
-327 PLLIR
+327 
-332 DVAQKLQ
+332 
-339 ISESTVSRTI
+339 I
-349 NGKYIQTDFG
+349 N
-359 IFELKRF
+359 
-366 FSRRSKVT
+366 
-374 VGEDKSV
+374 
-381 DQVKV
+381 
-386 KIKDII
+386 
-392 NDEDKKKPLSDQKI
+392 
-406 ADMLQEDG
+406 
-414 LKIAR
+414 
-419 RTVAKYREQL
+419 
-429 GFPSTSRR
+429 
-437 RI
+437 

>member
-1 MNESAVRKGVNLMEL
+1 MEL

-51 LNEQS
+51 LSEQS

-62 DVHVNLDMPFIE
+62 DVHVNLDMPFIDSE
-74 NSNNASYQIKD
+74 GGKSYQIKD

-118 DPNGYLTLSDKE
+118 DPNGYLTMSDEE
-130 IFEEVKDIT
+130 IYSELPDIT

-150 QQLDPPGIGARN
+150 HQLDPPGIGARD

-167 YLQAQADNANKEIMS
+167 YLQAEVDNANKAIMS

-190 FTKHEWKQ
+190 FTRHEWKK
-198 LKRSLK
+198 LKRALK
-204 ISNVELQ
+204 LSNAQLQ
-211 KDISFIQS
+211 EDVDFIQS

-235 VVPELQVKKNQDK
+235 VVPELQVKKNKDK

-261 VFAEETYD
+261 IFAEETYD
-269 RLVKSTDDDVQKY
+269 RLSKSTDAEVEKY
-282 IHDKYNQYKTLEY
+282 IRDKYSQYKTLEY
-295 NLQRRI
+295 NLQRRVE
-301 DTISIIGRCIVRA
+301 TISIIGRCIVKA
-314 QYQFFMQNTQALE
+314 QYKFFMQESQALE

-339 ISESTVSRTI
+339 MSESTVSRTI

-359 IFELKRF
+359 IFELKNF

-374 VGEDKSV
+374 VGEEQSV

-386 KIKDII
+386 KIKHIL
-392 NDEDKKKPLSDQKI
+392 NNEDKKKPLSDQKI
-406 ADMLQEDG
+406 SEMLVEDG
-414 LKIAR
+414 LQIAR

-429 GFPSTSRR
+429 GFPATSRR